1 MIYTQLEIHVVWM
14 SVVHLI
20 HVTAEKIKS
29 LHYIYIIYLSIYQS
43 VYLSIYLS
51 IYLFDICI
59 CNI

>member
-1 MIYTQLEIHVVWM
+1 MIYAQLEIHDVWM

-43 VYLSIYLS
+43 TYLPIYMIYVYIIYSI
-51 IYLFDICI
+51 
-59 CNI
+59 